1 MVTDTSTWWQSA
13 STVLTKQC
21 ALVVVVVVVVGVSI
35 SVDRSCLASGN
46 DAMLPVKNV

>member
-1 MVTDTSTWWQSA
+1 M
-13 STVLTKQC
+13 LTKQC
-21 ALVVVVVVVVGVSI
+21 ALVVVVVVVVVVVGVSI